1 MYCIDHGFDL
11 IDRFNLQLDE
21 AGHQTVREFGEVRTQ
36 LLELFPY
43 HDGADHSLHTPVG
56 QKKTGIRIN
65 PEQVLVA
72 EATATM
78 QLGEDELREGMR
90 KEAAR
95 NFHTAT
101 VYFRVLESL
110 VPTLTRFSFLHTHTH
125 ITLITHSVRPE
136 FAMCCW
142 QQLRHCHSEVPHK
155 SRHPSPPI
163 SIFSAHRVSP
173 HSSVP
178 LLQILSSQPSIEIDC
193 GMGWMQRLLH
203 PSHPAIDFN

>member
-125 ITLITHSVRPE
+125 ITLTFTS
-136 FAMCCW
+136 
-142 QQLRHCHSEVPHK
+142 
-155 SRHPSPPI
+155 
-163 SIFSAHRVSP
+163 
-173 HSSVP
+173 
-178 LLQILSSQPSIEIDC
+178 ILSSIHEKLQYCAMRTRQCSH
-193 GMGWMQRLLH
+193 LLQNFVREH
-203 PSHPAIDFN
+203 FDSAEKFSDVYDVQDKDKLGKGQEN